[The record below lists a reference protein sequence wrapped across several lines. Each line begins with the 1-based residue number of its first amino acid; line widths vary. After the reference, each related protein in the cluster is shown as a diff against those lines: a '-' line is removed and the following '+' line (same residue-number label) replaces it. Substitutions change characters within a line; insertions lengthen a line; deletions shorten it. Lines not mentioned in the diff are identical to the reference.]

1 MDEST
6 SERVVRF
13 LVDHARCNECRG
25 AYHVENVHVL
35 HQSGDRIWDLAAVC
49 EQCYGLALIR
59 AVVKSEDGQ
68 IHTEPVGELSNTE
81 LRSFHR
87 LQPID
92 RDDVLDAT
100 AFLSD
105 FDGDFAR
112 LFAAGGDDGA
122 DGFDGHDGDGEVDR
136 TQGGDG

>member
-49 EQCYGLALIR
+49 EHCYGLALIR
-59 AVVKSEDGQ
+59 AFVKSDDGQ
-68 IHTEPVGELSNTE
+68 IHTEPVGELSNAE
-81 LRSFHR
+81 LRRFHH
-87 LQPID
+87 LPPID

-100 AFLSD
+100 AFLTD

-112 LFAAGGDDGA
+112 LFHPGGSDAPDGA
-122 DGFDGHDGDGEVDR
+122 DGFER
-136 TQGGDG
+136 

>member
-13 LVDHARCNECRG
+13 LVDHARCDQCRG

-68 IHTEPVGELSNTE
+68 IHTEPVGELSNAE
-81 LRSFHR
+81 LRRFHR
-87 LQPID
+87 LRPID

-105 FDGDFAR
+105 FDGDFER
-112 LFAAGGDDGA
+112 LFQSGEA
-122 DGFDGHDGDGEVDR
+122 DGVDA
-136 TQGGDG
+136 